1 MEEKKKRKNLFF
13 FFPYKQGRDLAD
25 VLIGRGETNPIVL
38 VQPSFNITDG
48 K

>member
-1 MEEKKKRKNLFF
+1 MEEGKKKKEPVL